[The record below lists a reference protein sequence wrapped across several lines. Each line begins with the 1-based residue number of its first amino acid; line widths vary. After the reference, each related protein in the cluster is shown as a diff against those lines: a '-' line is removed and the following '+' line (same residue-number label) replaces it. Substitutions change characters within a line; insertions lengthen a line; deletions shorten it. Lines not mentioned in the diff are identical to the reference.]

1 MAVILGLNCFKH
13 DSAAALLVNG
23 RLTGAAEEERFC
35 RQKHFADY
43 PRETI
48 DYLLEEAGI
57 APGDIEH
64 VAYYM
69 KPDLVKKD
77 NLIGSSHYIFKSGGV
92 QFLLSQLNGTRRM
105 ARISDCFR
113 EHLGKDFR
121 AEFHFIDH
129 HLSHAVGGFFCSG
142 YSKAAVLTMDG
153 VGDRDTSILGSFTP
167 DGYRIF
173 TRSVFPHSPGIY
185 YSAITRHLGFKP
197 DDDEYKVMGLSSY
210 GAPEFLDLF
219 RQIIG
224 CTDDGNIRV
233 NTRMLNIWR
242 GAHHA
247 VFAPAV
253 EKLIGPARLKGEEIS
268 SRHRN
273 IACSAQRALEEAGLT
288 LAKYLRQKSGLDH
301 LVISGGVGLNC
312 VMNGLIEKEAGF
324 ESIYPFPASHDG
336 GTSIGAAVTVHR
348 ELYTDIPLVPP
359 VSMYLGPSFSEL
371 QIETVLRQSRLSWKK
386 PDNLTDRIAEL
397 VQEGK
402 VVAIFHGR
410 MEFGPR
416 ALGNRSILAD
426 PRREDMKDKVNS
438 IVKHREAFR
447 PFAPSCLAEYA
458 EDYFHGCVRSEYMIK
473 TYPVVKGRE
482 REIPAVTHVDGT
494 SRVQTVSRE
503 MNSFYYGI
511 IDCFRQRTGVPIV
524 LNTSFNVRGEP
535 IVRTPVD
542 AIRCFY
548 GTGIDA
554 LAIPPFLLE
563 KQPGQT

>member
-13 DSAAALLVNG
+13 DSAAALLVDG
-23 RLTGAAEEERFC
+23 QLTGAAEEERFR

-48 DYLLEEAGI
+48 DYLLEDAGI
-57 APGDIEH
+57 GPGDIDH

-69 KPDLVKKD
+69 KPGLVTID

-92 QFLLSQLNGTRRM
+92 QFLLSQLNGTRKM

-113 EHLGKDFR
+113 DHLGRDFR

-129 HLSHAVGGFFCSG
+129 HLSHAAAGFFCSG
-142 YSKAAVLTMDG
+142 YSEAAVLTMDG
-153 VGDRDTSILGSFTP
+153 VGDRDTSMMGSFTP
-167 DGYRIF
+167 DTFRIF

-185 YSAITRHLGFKP
+185 YSAITKHLGFQP
-197 DDDEYKVMGLSSY
+197 DNDEYKVMGLSSY
-210 GAPEFLDLF
+210 GEPEFLDLF
-219 RQIIG
+219 RQIVS
-224 CTDDGNIRV
+224 CTDDGRFRV
-233 NTRMLNIWR
+233 NTRMLDIWR

-247 VFAPAV
+247 VFEPAV
-253 EKLIGPARLKGEEIS
+253 EKLIGPPRRKGEDIS
-268 SRHRN
+268 SRHQN

-288 LAKYLRQKSGLDH
+288 LAKYLRRKSGLNH

-312 VMNGLIEKEAGF
+312 VMNGLIEREAGF
-324 ESIYPFPASHDG
+324 DSTYPFPASHDS

-348 ELYTDIPLVPP
+348 KLYPDIPVIPP
-359 VSMYLGPSFSEL
+359 GNMYLGPCFSEL
-371 QIETVLRQSRLSWKK
+371 QIETVLRQSGLSWKK
-386 PDNLTDRIAEL
+386 PHNLTDRMAEL
-397 VQEGK
+397 IQEGK
-402 VVAIFHGR
+402 VVAVFHGR

-426 PRREDMKDKVNS
+426 PRREDMKDILNS

-447 PFAPSCLAEYA
+447 PFAPSCLEEYA
-458 EDYFHGCVRSEYMIK
+458 GEYFHGCVLSEYMIK
-473 TYPVVKGRE
+473 TYPVAKGRE

-494 SRVQTVSRE
+494 ARVQTVSKD
-503 MNSFYYGI
+503 MNPLYYGV
-511 IDCFRQRTGVPIV
+511 IDCFRLRTGVPLV

-535 IVRTPVD
+535 IVMTPVD

-548 GTGIDA
+548 STGIDA
-554 LAIPPFLLE
+554 LALPPFLME
-563 KQPGQT
+563 KQPGQV